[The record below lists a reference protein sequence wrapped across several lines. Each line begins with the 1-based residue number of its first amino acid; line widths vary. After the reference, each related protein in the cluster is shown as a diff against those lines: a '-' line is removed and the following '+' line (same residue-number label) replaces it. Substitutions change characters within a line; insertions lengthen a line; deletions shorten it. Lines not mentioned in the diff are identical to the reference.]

1 VASAKSGVVHHTAEH
16 HAAAGEKI
24 VSTFLQAFALLCRP
38 FWLDRRYWPCWL
50 LLATIVAMGGSIV
63 YLNVR
68 INDWSKTFYDA
79 LGAFDS
85 SLLYRLIK
93 EYCLYILIYIGI
105 FVYQEWL
112 TKLLII
118 RWREQMTAAF
128 IDSWLAKRTFYR
140 LSLSG
145 QVDNP
150 DQRIAQDVDL
160 FVTQTVRL
168 SVSFIITFA
177 QLCSFLVILWDLS
190 GVQQFTLWGHS
201 VTVSGYLVWVSV
213 LYTLLGSLITQWI
226 GKRLHGINYHK
237 QQAEADFRASLLRK
251 HDSAE
256 QIALYGGEQQEKR
269 QLGSYFASIVS
280 NWRALMNAER
290 NLGLFTVG
298 YTRVSLIVPV
308 FAALPAFLSKTVT
321 LGGLMQI
328 RSAFGQVHGALSW
341 FIRVYYS
348 LVELSASMTRLDQ
361 FRREIDAH
369 QDTAMPLVQGDQLHV
384 ERLSFSTPQ
393 GRRLLHHVTFQCVPG
408 SWNCLS
414 GHSGLGKSTLLR
426 TLAGLWPYYEGAW
439 QVGRGTPLL
448 LPQQSY
454 LGQGTLAEV
463 VCYPHAPLD
472 DEATLRQVLEQ
483 VGLGDW
489 GERLQQQMNWDRV
502 FSGGERQRLALARA
516 LINRPDHLYLDEA
529 TSHLDPQAAR
539 HLLGVIR
546 QALPDCTVIAVT
558 HQQELADLFHYHIDL
573 AAFR

>member
-1 VASAKSGVVHHTAEH
+1 M
-16 HAAAGEKI
+16 
-24 VSTFLQAFALLCRP
+24 STFLQAFALLCRP

-201 VTVSGYLVWVSV
+201 VTVSGYLVWVAV

-328 RSAFGQVHGALSW
+328 RSAFGQVHSALSW

-348 LVELSASMTRLDQ
+348 LVELSASMARLDQ

-393 GRRLLHHVTFQCVPG
+393 GRLLLRHVTFQCAPG

-439 QVGRGTPLL
+439 QVGRGMPLL

-558 HQQELADLFHYHIDL
+558 HQQELADLFRYHIDL

>member
-1 VASAKSGVVHHTAEH
+1 M
-16 HAAAGEKI
+16 
-24 VSTFLQAFALLCRP
+24 STFLQAFALLCRP
-38 FWLDRRYWPCWL
+38 FWLDRRYWQCWL

-145 QVDNP
+145 KVDNP

-201 VTVSGYLVWVSV
+201 VTVSGYLVWVAV

-251 HDSAE
+251 LDSAE

-269 QLGSYFASIVS
+269 QLGSYFASIIS

-393 GRRLLHHVTFQCVPG
+393 GQPLLRNVTFQCVPG

-463 VCYPHAPLD
+463 MCYPHAPLD
-472 DEATLRQVLEQ
+472 DETALRQVLDQ

-529 TSHLDPQAAR
+529 TSHLDPYAAR

>member
-1 VASAKSGVVHHTAEH
+1 MKP
-16 HAAAGEKI
+16 
-24 VSTFLQAFALLCRP
+24 FLRAFALLCRP
-38 FWLDRRYWPCWL
+38 FWFNRRYWQSWL
-50 LLATIVAMGGSIV
+50 LLAAIVAMGGSIV

-85 SLLYRLIK
+85 GLLYRLIK
-93 EYCLYILIYIGI
+93 EYCLYILIYIGV

-128 IDSWLAKRTFYR
+128 IDSWLAKRAFYR

-145 QVDNP
+145 RVDNP

-177 QLCSFLVILWDLS
+177 QLLSFLLILWDLS

-201 VTVSGYLVWVSV
+201 VTVSGYLVWVAV

-256 QIALYGGEQQEKR
+256 QIALYGGERQEKR
-269 QLGSYFASIVS
+269 QLGGYFASIVS
-280 NWRALMNAER
+280 NWRSLMNAER

-328 RSAFGQVHGALSW
+328 RSAFGQVHSALSW

-361 FRREIDAH
+361 FRREIAAH
-369 QDTAMPLVQGDQLHV
+369 QNTTIPIVQGEHLQV

-393 GRRLLHHVTFQCVPG
+393 GQPLLRNVTFQCAPG
-408 SWNCLS
+408 SWSRLS
-414 GHSGLGKSTLLR
+414 GRSGLGKSTLLR
-426 TLAGLWPYYEGAW
+426 TLAGLWPYYNGAW
-439 QVGRGTPLL
+439 QAGRGNSLL

-454 LGQGTLAEV
+454 LGQGALAEV
-463 VCYPHAPLD
+463 ICYPRARLD
-472 DEATLRQVLEQ
+472 DEAALRQVLDQ

-489 GERLQQQMNWDRV
+489 GDRLQQQMNWDRV

-516 LINRPDHLYLDEA
+516 LVNRPDHLYLDEA

>member
-1 VASAKSGVVHHTAEH
+1 MK
-16 HAAAGEKI
+16 
-24 VSTFLQAFALLCRP
+24 AFARAFLSLCRP
-38 FWLDRRYWPCWL
+38 FWLNWRYGQNWL
-50 LLATIVAMGGSIV
+50 LLAAIVAMGGSIV

-68 INDWSKTFYDA
+68 INDWSKSFYDA

-85 SLLYRLIK
+85 ALLYLLIK
-93 EYCLYILIYIGI
+93 EYCLYILIYIGV

-118 RWREQMTAAF
+118 RWREQMTAEL
-128 IDSWLAKRTFYR
+128 IDSWLAKRAFYR
-140 LSLSG
+140 LSLSN

-168 SVSFIITFA
+168 SVSFLITFA
-177 QLCSFLVILWDLS
+177 QLFSFLLILWDLS
-190 GVQQFTLWGHS
+190 GVQQFSLWGYS
-201 VTVSGYLVWVSV
+201 ISVSGYLVWVA
-213 LYTLLGSLITQWI
+213 LIYTLFGSLITQWV

-237 QQAEADFRASLLRK
+237 QQAEADFRAALLRK
-251 HDSAE
+251 HDHAE
-256 QIALYGGEQQEKR
+256 QIALYGGERQERQQLR
-269 QLGSYFASIVS
+269 GHFLSIVR
-280 NWRALMNAER
+280 NWRALMGAER

-328 RSAFGQVHGALSW
+328 RSAFGQVHSALSW

-348 LVELSASMTRLDQ
+348 LVELSASLTRLDQ
-361 FRREIDAH
+361 FRQEIAAH
-369 QDTAMPLVQGDQLHV
+369 QETSRPVVQGKLLQV

-393 GRRLLHHVTFQCVPG
+393 GQPLLRNVTFSCAPA
-408 SWNCLS
+408 SWSRLC
-414 GHSGLGKSTLLR
+414 GQSGLGKSTLLR

-439 QVGRGTPLL
+439 QTGSGSHLL
-448 LPQQSY
+448 LPQHSY

-463 VCYPHAPLD
+463 VCYPSAPRED
-472 DEATLRQVLEQ
+472 DAVLRQALEQ
-483 VGLGDW
+483 VGLGEW
-489 GERLQQQMNWDRV
+489 GESLQQQMNWDRV

-516 LINRPDHLYLDEA
+516 LVNRPDHLYLDEA
-529 TSHLDPQAAR
+529 TSQLDQQAAR
-539 HLLGVIR
+539 QVLEVIR
-546 QALPDCTVIAVT
+546 QALPACTVIAVT
-558 HQQELADLFHYHIDL
+558 HQQELADLFHDHIDL